1 MRLES
6 IRTDPVDGSLLVP
19 WALALALALMLI
31 GAWSLARFVTDR
43 L

>member
-19 WALALALALMLI
+19 WALALALMLI